1 MTLAMGKIYDEH
13 HKVQED
19 EPMLEEKDGQGDMN
33 RHVIK
38 QCKTSHRNGM
48 KLVYLTFFRYFVK

>member
-19 EPMLEEKDGQGDMN
+19 EPMLEDKDGQGDMN

-48 KLVYLTFFRYFVK
+48 KLV